1 MSRLPRTVSLV
12 ISSVVVGVSAWAILL
27 YGPTGVPAEYQ
38 EAHEREMRT
47 QEELAAT
54 INRDIPLGESF
65 TLTGVD
71 SDYPDYESLK
81 ETYLSSLGWVGTV
94 ESRVS
99 QFEVFQTAQDTG
111 IPELAEYPSRSDSCY
126 AVATL
131 EMTNVDAVASS
142 SNLAGTEML
151 WPNISIYGSR
161 YSEALHASENK
172 SALDA
177 VYSEVLFNDAE
188 ADQDRVSNPLVI
200 NLPPGESLTARL
212 CFEVTVYENA
222 DGERVAPCALYFG
235 DIYNVGYC
243 RVDLG
248 EVRVG

>member
-1 MSRLPRTVSLV
+1 MSRLSRTVSLV

-27 YGPTGVPAEYQ
+27 YGPTGVSAEYQ
-38 EAHEREMRT
+38 EAREREMRA

-71 SDYPDYESLK
+71 SNHPDYESLQA
-81 ETYLSSLGWVGTV
+81 TYLSSLGWVGSV
-94 ESRVS
+94 GLRVL
-99 QFEVFQTAQDTG
+99 QFETYSTAQETG
-111 IPELAEYPSRSDSCY
+111 IPELADYPSKGDSCY
-126 AVATL
+126 AVVTL
-131 EMTNVDAVASS
+131 EMTNVDAVAST
-142 SNLAGTEML
+142 SNLAGTDML

-177 VYSEVLFNDAE
+177 VYSYALFNDAE
-188 ADQDRVSNPLVI
+188 ADQDRVNNPLVI

>member
-1 MSRLPRTVSLV
+1 MSRLSRTVSLV
-12 ISSVVVGVSAWAILL
+12 VSSVVVGASAWAIAL

-38 EAHEREMRT
+38 EAYERELYI
-47 QEELAAT
+47 QEELTAT
-54 INRDIPLGESF
+54 VSRDIPLGESF
-65 TLTGVD
+65 TLTGID
-71 SDYPDYESLK
+71 SSHPDYESLGA
-81 ETYLSSLGWVGTV
+81 TYLSSLGWVGSV
-94 ESRVS
+94 ELRVL
-99 QFEVFQTAQDTG
+99 QFETYPTAQEIG
-111 IPELAEYPSRSDSCY
+111 ISELTDYPSKSDSCY
-126 AVATL
+126 VMVAL
-131 EMTNVDAVASS
+131 EMTNVDAGASS
-142 SNLAGTEML
+142 SNLAGTDML
-151 WPNISIYGSR
+151 WPNISICGSR
-161 YSEALHASENK
+161 YSEELHASDNM
-172 SALDA
+172 SALDS
-177 VYSEVLFNDAE
+177 VYSDVLFNDAE